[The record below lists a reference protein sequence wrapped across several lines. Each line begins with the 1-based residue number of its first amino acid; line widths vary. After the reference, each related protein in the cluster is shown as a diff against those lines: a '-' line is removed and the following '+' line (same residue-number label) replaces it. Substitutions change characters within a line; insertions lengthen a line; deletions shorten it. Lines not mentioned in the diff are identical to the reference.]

1 MGVTYCP
8 HNRDYTRRQIISGS
22 MMARMRARSL
32 SCTPELHTGYVS
44 RRFPR
49 RAITTRTQDRRREH
63 DIANRKYAVPN
74 QTGLIPLHTA
84 WYITDKGD
92 KVWLRFDPS
101 RPCYMFST
109 TETRFYKPRLH
120 KVLPDPYNKGN

>member
-1 MGVTYCP
+1 MGSHLLHSQQRLYKEED
-8 HNRDYTRRQIISGS
+8 NIS

-32 SCTPELHTGYVS
+32 SCSPELHTGYVS
-44 RRFPR
+44 RMFPKR
-49 RAITTRTQDRRREH
+49 VITTRTQDRRREH

>member
-1 MGVTYCP
+1 MGSHLLHSQQRLYKEAD
-8 HNRDYTRRQIISGS
+8 NIS

-32 SCTPELHTGYVS
+32 SCSPELHTGYVS
-44 RRFPR
+44 RRFPKR
-49 RAITTRTQDRRREH
+49 VITTRTQDRRREH